1 MTYIFCHKYILESH
15 NISRKNEFS
24 FRFNYLCYGLP
35 CYVKSM
41 EKYAPKLPWLKFKHY
56 HWKTIRCDNIFGPSI
71 VYFHPLMG
79 LLKNK
84 TLVRQ
89 YFPLYF
95 NIILSSEIFSQ
106 FSQVL
111 HLSHNSFTKY
121 FTLTKFVKIIS
132 ISIIHIVKRVSN
144 MKTPI
149 DFQKSRPPHD

>member
-1 MTYIFCHKYILESH
+1 VTYIFCHKYILESH

-89 YFPLYF
+89 YLPCISTSFYQVKFFPNFPKFYTSPT
-95 NIILSSEIFSQ
+95 I
-106 FSQVL
+106 
-111 HLSHNSFTKY
+111 HLP
-121 FTLTKFVKIIS
+121 S
-132 ISIIHIVKRVSN
+132 ISL
-144 MKTPI
+144 
-149 DFQKSRPPHD
+149 

>member
-1 MTYIFCHKYILESH
+1 VLWSTMLCKEYGKVCSKITMVEVQTLPLENNTMWQHFWPLHSVLSPSYGFIKKQNPCKAIF
-15 NISRKNEFS
+15 
-24 FRFNYLCYGLP
+24 
-35 CYVKSM
+35 
-41 EKYAPKLPWLKFKHY
+41 A
-56 HWKTIRCDNIFGPSI
+56 
-71 VYFHPLMG
+71 
-79 LLKNK
+79 
-84 TLVRQ
+84 
-89 YFPLYF
+89 LYF

-149 DFQKSRPPHD
+149 DFQKSLPPHDWWYIVGQARKWSM